1 MDLNV
6 ETIGDVSVVTLLGN
20 HLDASNHEDFMRDVT
35 PVLEKTPNVVLDIG
49 ELQSID
55 SSGLGAFAYCMRTA
69 RDAGGELKICKAS
82 ERVKVTFDLVH
93 IHRIIG
99 IFETR
104 EQAIASYQ
112 NHQ

>member
-35 PVLEKTPNVVLDIG
+35 PILEKTPSVVLDIG
-49 ELQSID
+49 ELQSLD
-55 SSGLGAFAYCMRTA
+55 SSGLGAFAYCMRMA
-69 RDAGGELKICKAS
+69 RDAGGELKICKPS
-82 ERVKVTFDLVH
+82 ERVMVTFDLVH

-104 EQAIASYQ
+104 ERAVASYQ